1 MLLEGERLEPLGGGI
16 EVIVSKRHI
25 FWTDTV
31 LLADFAQPRKNDI
44 ACDLGC
50 GCGTIPLIWS
60 REVLPQSTLAVE
72 IQKEAYDMARRSFS
86 HNALENRITVVN
98 GDLRRL
104 EGIAPAGRFSLVV
117 CNPPYKAEGTGI
129 VNPDASLKTARHEG
143 ECTLD
148 DIAACASRLLQFG
161 GRFCI
166 CQRPERLPDITE
178 VMRKYKIEPKR
189 LRFVHLNAGRPPKLL
204 LIEGRRGGKR
214 GCLKVEAPL
223 FLENEDGSCSS
234 EMLEIYGSF
243 ADGHEK

>member
-1 MLLEGERLEPLGGGI
+1 MLLEGERLEPLGSGVS
-16 EVIVSKRHI
+16 VIVSSRHT
-25 FWTDTV
+25 FWTDTI
-31 LLADFAQPRKNDI
+31 LLADFAQPKKNDI

-60 REVLPQSTLAVE
+60 REVLPKSVLAVE
-72 IQKEAYDMARRSFS
+72 IQDEAYNMAKRSIS
-86 HNALENRITVVN
+86 YNGLEETISVIRA
-98 GDLRRL
+98 DLRKL
-104 EGIAPAGRFSLVV
+104 GGIADAAGFSLVV

-129 VNPDASLKTARHEG
+129 VNPDSSMKTARHEG

-178 VMRKYKIEPKR
+178 IMRKYNIEPKR

-214 GCLKVEAPL
+214 GGLKVEKPL
-223 FLENEDGSCSS
+223 LLENEDGKCSS
-234 EMLEIYGSF
+234 EMLKIYGSF
-243 ADGHEK
+243 AEGHGK